1 MPEFLTVFFSS
12 LQGLFG
18 ASMYNIISSNVI
30 NLIQYIWS
38 VQVNKNG
45 KIIKRNTVL
54 KIELFIVG
62 ITIIIPIAMTILK
75 MEANLTIVPIFILAF
90 IMLYY
95 IRENAYKVYKMNFI
109 SKEEEKQIEEDKR
122 WVKKDKKHAVI
133 TVLELLGTSV
143 ILFIIGNLLGN
154 TLDALSTSFNIPQA
168 IIGIILGFVTSIPE
182 LITFV
187 EAQKHH
193 SKSYNDEQGVIEA
206 TSNLFSSNMIN
217 LFVIESVGIVI
228 YMLVTSFV

>member
-1 MPEFLTVFFSS
+1 
-12 LQGLFG
+12 
-18 ASMYNIISSNVI
+18 MYNIISSNVI

-45 KIIKRNTVL
+45 KIIKRNVAL

-62 ITIIIPIAMTILK
+62 VTIIIPIAMTILK
-75 MEANLTIVPIFILAF
+75 MEANLTIVPIFILVF

-109 SKEEEKQIEEDKR
+109 SKEDEKKIEEEKR
-122 WVKKDKKHAVI
+122 WVNKDKKSAVI
-133 TVLELLGTSV
+133 TTFQLLGTSI

-154 TLDALSTSFNIPQA
+154 TLDVLNNSFNIPQA

-193 SKSYNDEQGVIEA
+193 NKNSNDEQGVVEA
-206 TSNLFSSNMIN
+206 TSNLFSSNMLN
-217 LFVIESVGIVI
+217 LFVIESIGIVI
-228 YMLVTSFV
+228 YMIVMNFV